1 MLFKKILVPYDNSK
15 ASQDALEKAI
25 PLTKLTD
32 RARLFILH
40 VVPELPLPYLFDRPI
55 RNKAGERTTMVD
67 YFKQVHDELRTNA
80 KMKLEHI
87 EEKCEKE
94 GIDTEIHILSGSPA
108 RTIIEFAR
116 KEGIDLI
123 IISSRDSSTPS
134 ERGKS
139 RRRGR
144 RIMRR
149 VLPGSL
155 GSVSRAVAE
164 SAPCPILL
172 IRAGY

>member
-1 MLFKKILVPYDNSK
+1 MLFKKILVPYDNSR

-25 PLTKLTD
+25 ELTKLMD

-40 VVPELPLPYLFDRPI
+40 VVPELPLLYLFDRPA

-67 YFKQVHDELRTNA
+67 YFKQAHDEWRMNA
-80 KMKLEHI
+80 KEKLQHI
-87 EEKCEKE
+87 EEKCGKE
-94 GIDTEIHILSGSPA
+94 DIDTEIHILSGSPA
-108 RTIIEFAR
+108 RTIIEFVR
-116 KEGIDLI
+116 EKGIDLTI
-123 IISSRDSSTPS
+123 MSNIDSTTP

-139 RRRGR
+139 LRRGR
-144 RIMRR
+144 RIMRI

-164 SAPCPILL
+164 SAPYPILL
-172 IRAGY
+172 IRP

>member
-15 ASQDALEKAI
+15 ASQEALEKAI
-25 PLTKLTD
+25 KLTKLMA
-32 RARLFILH
+32 RAHLYILH
-40 VVPELPLPYLFDRPI
+40 VVPELPLPYLFDIPV

-67 YFKQVHDELRTNA
+67 HFKQVHDELRTNA
-80 KMKLEHI
+80 REKLQHI

-108 RTIIEFAR
+108 RIIIEFAR
-116 KEGIDLI
+116 EKGIDLI
-123 IISSRDSSTPS
+123 IMSSRDSTPS

-144 RIMRR
+144 RIMRL

-172 IRAGY
+172 IRP

>member
-25 PLTKLTD
+25 ELSKLVD
-32 RARLFILH
+32 RSRLFILH
-40 VVPELPLPYLFDRPI
+40 VVPELPLPYLFDRPV
-55 RNKAGERTTMVD
+55 RNWAGERTTMVD
-67 YFKQVHDELRTNA
+67 YFKQVHNELRTNA
-80 KMKLEHI
+80 KEKLQHI

-94 GIDTEIHILSGSPA
+94 GIDTGIHILSGSPA

-116 KEGIDLI
+116 AKAIDLI
-123 IISSRDSSTPS
+123 IMSSRDSSTPS

-144 RIMRR
+144 RIMRM

-164 SAPCPILL
+164 SAPCPVLL
-172 IRAGY
+172 IRP

>member
-15 ASQDALEKAI
+15 ASHDALEKAI
-25 PLTKLTD
+25 ELTKLMD

-40 VVPELPLPYLFDRPI
+40 VVPELPLPYLFDRPV

-67 YFKQVHDELRTNA
+67 YYKQVHDELRMNA
-80 KMKLEHI
+80 KMKLRNI

-94 GIDTEIHILSGSPA
+94 GIDTGIHILSGSPA
-108 RTIIEFAR
+108 RIIIEFAR
-116 KEGIDLI
+116 EKGIDLI
-123 IISSRDSSTPS
+123 IMGSRDSITS
-134 ERGKS
+134 ESGKS
-139 RRRGR
+139 RKRGR
-144 RIMRR
+144 RIMRI

-164 SAPCPILL
+164 SAPCPVLL
-172 IRAGY
+172 IRR

>member
-15 ASQDALEKAI
+15 PSHDALEKAI
-25 PLTKLTD
+25 EVTKSMD
-32 RARLFILH
+32 KSRLFILH
-40 VVPELPLPYLFDRPI
+40 VVPELPLPYLFDRPV
-55 RNKAGERTTMVD
+55 RNKAGKRTTMVD

-80 KMKLEHI
+80 KMKLQHI

-116 KEGIDLI
+116 EKGIDLI
-123 IISSRDSSTPS
+123 IISSRDSTPS

-144 RIMRR
+144 RIMRT

-172 IRAGY
+172 IRA

>member
-15 ASQDALEKAI
+15 PSRDALEKAMD
-25 PLTKLTD
+25 LTKSMD
-32 RARLFILH
+32 GARLFILH
-40 VVPELPLPYLFDRPI
+40 VVPELSLPYLFDRPA

-67 YFKQVHDELRTNA
+67 YFKQVHHELRMNA
-80 KMKLEHI
+80 KEKLQHI

-108 RTIIEFAR
+108 RTIIEFA
-116 KEGIDLI
+116 KEKGIDLI
-123 IISSRDSSTPS
+123 IMSTRDITAS

-139 RRRGR
+139 RSRGR
-144 RIMRR
+144 RIMRM

-172 IRAGY
+172 IRP